1 MANDKLSLV
10 KQRLESAEKSVVS
23 ARKLLEELMNGV
35 GVDVDFSVE
44 KRAEGLSID
53 KDARMIEGV
62 FDGESMIGPD
72 KNRYPVPAN
81 YSSKSKLVE
90 GDILKL
96 TIAGDGSFIYKQI
109 GPVER
114 RKVVGKL
121 EKILGGAFEVVAPEG
136 KYRVLLASVT
146 YFQATEGDDIT
157 VIVPKNAKAVWGAVE
172 NVIKAGISST
182 HDEKK
187 HRSKEKELKELEH
200 SANDSLADRFENLD
214 DLDGLSKI

>member
-10 KQRLESAEKSVVS
+10 KQRLESAEKSVAS

-35 GVDVDFSVE
+35 GVDQDFSVE

-53 KDARMIEGV
+53 KDARVIEGV
-62 FDGESMIGPD
+62 FDGENMIGPD

-121 EKILGGAFEVVAPEG
+121 EKIPGGAFQVVASEG

-146 YFQATEGDDIT
+146 YFQATEGDDVT
-157 VIVPKNAKAVWGAVE
+157 VIVPKNAKSIWGAVE
-172 NVIKAGISST
+172 NVIKAGISSG
-182 HDEKK
+182 HEDKK
-187 HRSKEKELKELEH
+187 HKIKEKELKELEH
-200 SANDSLADRFENLD
+200 SANESLGDRFDNLD
-214 DLDGLSKI
+214 ELDGLSKI